1 MKQLTLR
8 ITSFHRLAPDQV
20 ATKTF
25 DRIGGVIGR
34 SADAD
39 WVLPDPE
46 KIVSSTHAVISF
58 EAGSYSITD
67 YSTNGLFINRG
78 VEPLGKGQTRM
89 LQDGDYL
96 QVGEYEIE
104 VTLEDNQVTGH
115 DSSLSRDQQPVA
127 SPVGSSS
134 PLEPEPVYTG
144 AAGFEHQQM
153 TNPLNESYSAPS
165 LKQAQPEV
173 VPSEVSAATAQA
185 AAQQIPDDWDPG
197 LVSIQSKGQQ
207 SAEVQNQQQ
216 QVVEHSQVSQQ
227 TTTQLAA
234 NADTAQAVQPHLQT
248 QPQSQSQSQ
257 VQAQPQPQTQ
267 PQAQAGLTNSQPIT
281 AGAGAEVCLNELL
294 KGLGLSAE
302 EIQLNNQPEFY
313 HRLGA
318 ALRLSLQGMLDI
330 LRARA
335 SMKSE
340 FRVMQT
346 TIRTQ
351 ENNPLKFSINV
362 DEAIRNLFARRIP
375 GFLSWDQAIQ
385 ECFKDMSSH
394 ELALMAGTEGAVN
407 AVLSQLNPDHFVSDE
422 QQSNSIEKWI
432 PVAKKAKSW
441 DKYKE
446 QYKKVNEELGQGSGK
461 RFSEEFA
468 EAYEAQLTALGVR

>member
-25 DRIGGVIGR
+25 DRVGGVIGR
-34 SADAD
+34 SADSD

-58 EAGSYSITD
+58 EAGSYSIID
-67 YSTNGLFINRG
+67 YSTNGSFINRS
-78 VEPLGKGQTRM
+78 VEPIGKGQSRL

-96 QVGEYEIE
+96 QIGEYEVEAEIRNYE
-104 VTLEDNQVTGH
+104 VMDYEQAGGVQVKEQ
-115 DSSLSRDQQPVA
+115 SLYQADHHNEAIPAYHELATSQQA
-127 SPVGSSS
+127 GYEQSPHETQVS
-134 PLEPEPVYTG
+134 P
-144 AAGFEHQQM
+144 
-153 TNPLNESYSAPS
+153 NPLNESYSPPAPKQTHTPDPVLAPVLTDKPGKTTQAVQS
-165 LKQAQPEV
+165 QPIPEEWEQSIQDGQSVQQQAQTQQKISPIPVAPVAENNV
-173 VPSEVSAATAQA
+173 RASQA
-185 AAQQIPDDWDPG
+185 AAAT
-197 LVSIQSKGQQ
+197 SSK
-207 SAEVQNQQQ
+207 N
-216 QVVEHSQVSQQ
+216 
-227 TTTQLAA
+227 
-234 NADTAQAVQPHLQT
+234 
-248 QPQSQSQSQ
+248 
-257 VQAQPQPQTQ
+257 
-267 PQAQAGLTNSQPIT
+267 
-281 AGAGAEVCLNELL
+281 GAEDARVCLTALL
-294 KGLGLSAE
+294 KGMGLTAE
-302 EIQLNNQPEFY
+302 EIQLCNQPDFY

-407 AVLSQLNPDHFVSDE
+407 AVLDQLNPDNFAVEEGNNKSL
-422 QQSNSIEKWI
+422 EKWI
-432 PVAKKAKSW
+432 PVAKKARHW
-441 DKYKE
+441 DRYKE
-446 QYKKVNEELGQGSGK
+446 QYKRVNEELGQGSGK

>member
-39 WVLPDPE
+39 WLLPDPE

-89 LQDGDYL
+89 LQEGDYL
-96 QVGEYEIE
+96 QIGEYDIE
-104 VTLEDNQVTGH
+104 VALENHQVTGH
-115 DSSLSRDQQPVA
+115 DSSLDRDQQPVTA
-127 SPVGSSS
+127 PVNSSS
-134 PLEPEPVYTG
+134 PLEPEPVHTEQADLEY
-144 AAGFEHQQM
+144 QQM
-153 TNPLNESYSAPS
+153 ANPLNESYSAPNLS
-165 LKQAQPEV
+165 QAQPEAV
-173 VPSEVSAATAQA
+173 TSQARVASAPATAH
-185 AAQQIPDDWDPG
+185 QIPDDWDAS
-197 LVSIQSKGQQ
+197 VETSQSKVHEEQSQPQQ
-207 SAEVQNQQQ
+207 IVQQA
-216 QVVEHSQVSQQ
+216 QVSQQ
-227 TTTQLAA
+227 TITQVAA
-234 NADTAQAVQPHLQT
+234 NADNTQVVPSQLQAEPQPKI
-248 QPQSQSQSQ
+248 
-257 VQAQPQPQTQ
+257 QAQPQL
-267 PQAQAGLTNSQPIT
+267 QAGLANSQP
-281 AGAGAEVCLNELL
+281 ANGGAGADVCMNELL

-302 EIQLNNQPEFY
+302 EIQLSNQPEFY

-362 DEAIRNLFARRIP
+362 DEAIRNLFARKIP

-407 AVLSQLNPDHFVSDE
+407 AVLSQLNPDHFVADE
-422 QQSNSIEKWI
+422 QQGNSIEKWI

-446 QYKKVNEELGQGSGK
+446 QYRKVNEELGQGSGK

>member
-8 ITSFHRLAPDQV
+8 ITSFHRLTPDQV

-25 DRIGGVIGR
+25 DRVGGVIGR
-34 SADAD
+34 SADSD
-39 WVLPDPE
+39 WILPDPE

-58 EAGSYSITD
+58 EAGSYSVTD
-67 YSTNGLFINRG
+67 YSTNGLFINRS
-78 VEPLGKGQTRM
+78 VEPVGKGQSRL

-96 QVGEYEIE
+96 QIGEYEIE
-104 VTLEDNQVTGH
+104 VVVRNHEAMDYEHAGGVQVQKQSHYQGAPHIEAARHNEAIPAYQELATSQQTGYEQNAH
-115 DSSLSRDQQPVA
+115 EAQA
-127 SPVGSSS
+127 SP
-134 PLEPEPVYTG
+134 
-144 AAGFEHQQM
+144 
-153 TNPLNESYSAPS
+153 NPLNESYSAPAPNNT
-165 LKQAQPEV
+165 LAPVLTPAQT
-173 VPSEVSAATAQA
+173 STDKAID
-185 AAQQIPDDWDPG
+185 AAQQISPSQPIPEEWEQ
-197 LVSIQSKGQQ
+197 SIQGGIKTGQ
-207 SAEVQNQQQ
+207 SV
-216 QVVEHSQVSQQ
+216 
-227 TTTQLAA
+227 
-234 NADTAQAVQPHLQT
+234 
-248 QPQSQSQSQ
+248 
-257 VQAQPQPQTQ
+257 QPQPQPQSLPQQENIQ
-267 PQAQAGLTNSQPIT
+267 PQQTQLEPKAEQQIVPPMTT
-281 AGAGAEVCLNELL
+281 APVTQHTVAASENNGAENAQVCLTALL
-294 KGLGLSAE
+294 KGLGLTAE
-302 EIQLNNQPEFY
+302 EIQLSNQPEFF

-318 ALRLSLQGMLDI
+318 ALKLSLQGMLDI

-407 AVLSQLNPDHFVSDE
+407 AVLDQLSPENFAVEEDNNKSL
-422 QQSNSIEKWI
+422 EKWI
-432 PVAKKAKSW
+432 PVAKKARHW
-441 DKYKE
+441 DRYKE
-446 QYKKVNEELGQGSGK
+446 QYKRVNEELGQGSGK

>member
-8 ITSFHRLAPDQV
+8 ITSFHRLTPDQV
-20 ATKTF
+20 ATKVF
-25 DRIGGVIGR
+25 DRVGGVIGR
-34 SADAD
+34 SAEAD

-46 KIVSSTHAVISF
+46 KIVSSTHAVITF

-67 YSTNGLFINRG
+67 YSTNGLFINRS
-78 VEPLGKGQTRM
+78 VEALGKGQTRM

-96 QVGEYEIE
+96 QIGEYEIE
-104 VTLEDNQVTGH
+104 VAVEDHQVTQTEATNT
-115 DSSLSRDQQPVA
+115 DSYSSPIINSGGQPDPRSQMAEDYTSAVTGTIEPQAFQAADFDQQPA
-127 SPVGSSS
+127 NG
-134 PLEPEPVYTG
+134 
-144 AAGFEHQQM
+144 
-153 TNPLNESYSAPS
+153 NPLDESYSAPP
-165 LKQAQPEV
+165 LKQTQATQP
-173 VPSEVSAATAQA
+173 
-185 AAQQIPDDWDPG
+185 IPDDWNPEVNHSVQQPQIATVTAESAVAPQINAPKAEIEAG
-197 LVSIQSKGQQ
+197 YLQQAPANMTPQPSIHTQTHAQSEMNGSQ
-207 SAEVQNQQQ
+207 SAMPEN
-216 QVVEHSQVSQQ
+216 
-227 TTTQLAA
+227 
-234 NADTAQAVQPHLQT
+234 
-248 QPQSQSQSQ
+248 PQS
-257 VQAQPQPQTQ
+257 T
-267 PQAQAGLTNSQPIT
+267 
-281 AGAGAEVCLNELL
+281 EVCLAELMR
-294 KGLGLSAE
+294 GLGLNTA
-302 EIQLNNQPEFY
+302 EIQLANQPEFY

-407 AVLSQLNPDHFVSDE
+407 AVLAQLNPEHFTSDE
-422 QQSNSIEKWI
+422 QQGRSLEKWI

-441 DKYKE
+441 DKYQE
-446 QYKKVNEELGQGSGK
+446 QYKKVNEELGHGSAK

>member
-8 ITSFHRLAPDQV
+8 ITSFHRLSPDQV

-25 DRIGGVIGR
+25 DRVGGVIGR
-34 SADAD
+34 SADSD

-58 EAGSYSITD
+58 EAGSYSVTD
-67 YSTNGLFINRG
+67 YSTNGLFINRS
-78 VEPLGKGQTRM
+78 VEPVGKGQSRL

-96 QVGEYEIE
+96 QIGEYEVEVEVRNHEAMDYEHAGGVQKQSSYQAEPHIE
-104 VTLEDNQVTGH
+104 SAAKNEAIPAYHELATSQQAEYEQSQHETQV
-115 DSSLSRDQQPVA
+115 SS
-127 SPVGSSS
+127 
-134 PLEPEPVYTG
+134 
-144 AAGFEHQQM
+144 
-153 TNPLNESYSAPS
+153 NPLHASYSAPAP
-165 LKQAQPEV
+165 KQSPYSSTV
-173 VPSEVSAATAQA
+173 ATDKAVE
-185 AAQQIPDDWDPG
+185 AAQQAKAQPIPEEWEQSLQAG
-197 LVSIQSKGQQ
+197 IQSSQPTQHQPQQ
-207 SAEVQNQQQ
+207 KV
-216 QVVEHSQVSQQ
+216 
-227 TTTQLAA
+227 T
-234 NADTAQAVQPHLQT
+234 
-248 QPQSQSQSQ
+248 QSQSVQASEPQEIPPIPAAVTQHNVVASGDNGVENSSDNSQ
-257 VQAQPQPQTQ
+257 VC
-267 PQAQAGLTNSQPIT
+267 LT
-281 AGAGAEVCLNELL
+281 ALL
-294 KGLGLSAE
+294 KGLGLNAE
-302 EIQLNNQPEFY
+302 EIQLSNQPEFY

-375 GFLSWDQAIQ
+375 GFLNWDQAIQ

-407 AVLSQLNPDHFVSDE
+407 AVLDQLSPENFTVEEDNNKSL
-422 QQSNSIEKWI
+422 EKWI
-432 PVAKKAKSW
+432 PVAKKARHW
-441 DKYKE
+441 DRYKD
-446 QYKKVNEELGQGSGK
+446 QYKRVNEELGQGSGK

>member
-8 ITSFHRLAPDQV
+8 ITSFHRLTPDQV

-25 DRIGGVIGR
+25 DRVGGVIGR
-34 SADAD
+34 SADSD
-39 WVLPDPE
+39 WILPDPE

-58 EAGSYSITD
+58 EAGGYSVTD
-67 YSTNGLFINRG
+67 YSTNGLFINRS
-78 VEPLGKGQTRM
+78 VEPVGKGQSRL

-96 QVGEYEIE
+96 QIGEYEIE
-104 VTLEDNQVTGH
+104 VEVRNHEAMDYEHAGGVQVQEQNHYQGAPHLETAPRNQAIPAYQELAT
-115 DSSLSRDQQPVA
+115 SQQAAFEQNAHTSQA
-127 SPVGSSS
+127 SP
-134 PLEPEPVYTG
+134 
-144 AAGFEHQQM
+144 
-153 TNPLNESYSAPS
+153 NPLNESYSAPAPKHIPTS
-165 LKQAQPEV
+165 DLTDKPIE
-173 VPSEVSAATAQA
+173 
-185 AAQQIPDDWDPG
+185 AAQIP
-197 LVSIQSKGQQ
+197 K
-207 SAEVQNQQQ
+207 
-216 QVVEHSQVSQQ
+216 
-227 TTTQLAA
+227 
-234 NADTAQAVQPHLQT
+234 
-248 QPQSQSQSQ
+248 
-257 VQAQPQPQTQ
+257 
-267 PQAQAGLTNSQPIT
+267 SQPIPEEWEQSIQGGIQSGQIPQQQSQLEPNQKQQPQEVPSIPAAPMT
-281 AGAGAEVCLNELL
+281 QHKVETSENNGAGSSSDNTQVCMTALL
-294 KGLGLSAE
+294 KGLGLTAE
-302 EIQLNNQPEFY
+302 EIQLSNQPEFY

-407 AVLSQLNPDHFVSDE
+407 AVLDQLSPENFAVEEDNNKSL
-422 QQSNSIEKWI
+422 EKWI
-432 PVAKKAKSW
+432 PVAKKARHW
-441 DKYKE
+441 DRYKE
-446 QYKKVNEELGQGSGK
+446 QYKRVNEELGQGSGK

>member
-25 DRIGGVIGR
+25 DRVGGVIGR
-34 SADAD
+34 SADSD

-58 EAGSYSITD
+58 EAGSYSVTD
-67 YSTNGLFINRG
+67 YSTNGLFINRS
-78 VEPLGKGQTRM
+78 VEPVGKGQSRL

-96 QVGEYEIE
+96 QIGEYEVE
-104 VTLEDNQVTGH
+104 VEVRNHEAMDFEHSGGVQAQDH
-115 DSSLSRDQQPVA
+115 SHYQA
-127 SPVGSSS
+127 SPDIEAS
-134 PLEPEPVYTG
+134 PHNAAMPAYHELATSQQAGYEPRAHELKASP
-144 AAGFEHQQM
+144 
-153 TNPLNESYSAPS
+153 NPLNESYRAPAP
-165 LKQAQPEV
+165 KQNHTPAPVPKDGPAETRAVAQSQPIPE
-173 VPSEVSAATAQA
+173 EWEQ
-185 AAQQIPDDWDPG
+185 
-197 LVSIQSKGQQ
+197 SIQGGFQSGQ
-207 SAEVQNQQQ
+207 S
-216 QVVEHSQVSQQ
+216 
-227 TTTQLAA
+227 
-234 NADTAQAVQPHLQT
+234 
-248 QPQSQSQSQ
+248 
-257 VQAQPQPQTQ
+257 AQPQPQLEPKAEPQNVPPMPTEPVTQ
-267 PQAQAGLTNSQPIT
+267 HDVTTNQATIAVSADNAQ
-281 AGAGAEVCLNELL
+281 VCMAALL
-294 KGLGLSAE
+294 KGLGLTAE
-302 EIQLNNQPEFY
+302 EIQLSNEPEFY

-407 AVLSQLNPDHFVSDE
+407 AVLDQLSPENFDVEEDKNKSL
-422 QQSNSIEKWI
+422 EKWI
-432 PVAKKAKSW
+432 PVAKKAKHW
-441 DKYKE
+441 DRYKE
-446 QYKKVNEELGQGSGK
+446 QYKRVNEELGKGSGK

>member
-8 ITSFHRLAPDQV
+8 ITSFHRLTPDQV

-25 DRIGGVIGR
+25 DRVGGVIGR
-34 SADAD
+34 ATDAD
-39 WVLPDPE
+39 WILPDPE

-67 YSTNGLFINRG
+67 YSTNGLFINRA
-78 VEPLGKGQTRM
+78 VEPLGRGQSRM
-89 LQDGDYL
+89 LLDGDYL
-96 QVGEYEIE
+96 QIGEYEVDVE
-104 VTLEDNQVTGH
+104 VKNLELNGTDNPTDQAQDKTSMGNP
-115 DSSLSRDQQPVA
+115 DMMSQQQPQQV
-127 SPVGSSS
+127 VQS
-134 PLEPEPVYTG
+134 PLISGASFDGNESAGREPVDTS
-144 AAGFEHQQM
+144 AISS
-153 TNPLNESYSAPS
+153 NPLNQSYSAPAPMT
-165 LKQAQPEV
+165 AQPRHENQTQSNQIPEEWEQEIQTPV
-173 VPSEVSAATAQA
+173 QQEQPISPALATEPDNHHQPSSNVPHNGYSPDLQVTPQTSQQA
-185 AAQQIPDDWDPG
+185 APQMAAVGNGEQ
-197 LVSIQSKGQQ
+197 
-207 SAEVQNQQQ
+207 AC
-216 QVVEHSQVSQQ
+216 
-227 TTTQLAA
+227 LAA
-234 NADTAQAVQPHLQT
+234 LM
-248 QPQSQSQSQ
+248 
-257 VQAQPQPQTQ
+257 
-267 PQAQAGLTNSQPIT
+267 
-281 AGAGAEVCLNELL
+281 
-294 KGLGLSAE
+294 KGLGLSAD
-302 EIQLNNQPEFY
+302 EIQLHGQPEFY

-407 AVLSQLNPDHFVSDE
+407 AVLEQLDPQRFDTEE
-422 QQSNSIEKWI
+422 QSGKNLEKWI
-432 PVAKKAKSW
+432 PVAKKAKNW
-441 DKYKE
+441 DRYKD
-446 QYKKVNEELGQGSGK
+446 QYKRVNEELGQGSGK

>member
-39 WVLPDPE
+39 WLLPDPE

-96 QVGEYEIE
+96 QIGEYEVE
-104 VTLEDNQVTGH
+104 VALEDHQVTGH
-115 DSSLSRDQQPVA
+115 APSLALDQQPVA
-127 SPVGSSS
+127 SPINSTS
-134 PLEPEPVYTG
+134 PLEPEPVHTEQ
-144 AAGFEHQQM
+144 AGLEHQQM
-153 TNPLNESYSAPS
+153 ANPLNESYSAPN
-165 LKQAQPEV
+165 LK
-173 VPSEVSAATAQA
+173 ATQQEAVA
-185 AAQQIPDDWDPG
+185 PKVAVAPAQQIPDNWDAS
-197 LVSIQSKGQQ
+197 VETSQSKVHEEQSQAQQ
-207 SAEVQNQQQ
+207 IVQQA
-216 QVVEHSQVSQQ
+216 QVSQR
-227 TTTQLAA
+227 TTTQAA
-234 NADTAQAVQPHLQT
+234 VNADNRQAVPSYLQAEPQPQIQT
-248 QPQSQSQSQ
+248 QPQL
-257 VQAQPQPQTQ
+257 
-267 PQAQAGLTNSQPIT
+267 QAGLANSQPT
-281 AGAGAEVCLNELL
+281 NGGAGGDVCMNELL

-302 EIQLNNQPEFY
+302 EIQLSNQPEFY

-375 GFLSWDQAIQ
+375 GFLGWDQAIQ

-407 AVLSQLNPDHFVSDE
+407 AVLSQLNPDHFVANE
-422 QQSNSIEKWI
+422 QQGNSIEKWI

-446 QYKKVNEELGQGSGK
+446 QYRKVNEELGQGSGK

>member
-89 LQDGDYL
+89 VQDGDYL
-96 QVGEYEIE
+96 QIGEYEIE
-104 VTLEDNQVTGH
+104 VALEDHQVTGH
-115 DSSLSRDQQPVA
+115 DSSLVRDQQPVP
-127 SPVGSSS
+127 SPVKSPS
-134 PLEPEPVYTG
+134 PLEPEPVYSGATG
-144 AAGFEHQQM
+144 YEHQQM
-153 TNPLNESYSAPS
+153 ANPLNESYSAPN
-165 LKQAQPEV
+165 LKQAQPEI
-173 VPSEVSAATAQA
+173 VPSEVSAAKAPA
-185 AAQQIPDDWDPG
+185 AAQQIPDDWDPSAQN
-197 LVSIQSKGQQ
+197 SIQ
-207 SAEVQNQQQ
+207 NQPRQT
-216 QVVEHSQVSQQ
+216 VNRSQVSLH

-234 NADTAQAVQPHLQT
+234 NADTAQAVQPHLQA
-248 QPQSQSQSQ
+248 QPQSQSQYQ
-257 VQAQPQPQTQ
+257 VQEQ
-267 PQAQAGLTNSQPIT
+267 PQAQAQPQAQYGLANSQPTIDGT
-281 AGAGAEVCLNELL
+281 GAEVCLNELL

-362 DEAIRNLFARRIP
+362 DEAIRNLFARRIT

-422 QQSNSIEKWI
+422 QQGNSIEKWI

-446 QYKKVNEELGQGSGK
+446 QYGKVNEELGQGSGK

>member
-8 ITSFHRLAPDQV
+8 ITSFHRLTPDQV

-25 DRIGGVIGR
+25 DRVGGAIGR

-39 WVLPDPE
+39 WILPDPE

-67 YSTNGLFINRG
+67 YSTNGLFINRS
-78 VEPLGKGQTRM
+78 VEALGKGQTRM

-96 QVGEYEIE
+96 QIGEYEIE
-104 VTLEDNQVTGH
+104 VAVEDHQVTQTEAVNT
-115 DSSLSRDQQPVA
+115 DTYSSPIINGGDQPNTRSQMVDNHTSAISSPIEPQAFQTADFNQQPV
-127 SPVGSSS
+127 SG
-134 PLEPEPVYTG
+134 
-144 AAGFEHQQM
+144 
-153 TNPLNESYSAPS
+153 NPLNESYSAPP
-165 LKQAQPEV
+165 LKQTQ
-173 VPSEVSAATAQA
+173 ATPP
-185 AAQQIPDDWDPG
+185 IPDDWNPE
-197 LVSIQSKGQQ
+197 VNHSVQQ
-207 SAEVQNQQQ
+207 PLTASATAEAAVAPQLNQQQ
-216 QVVEHSQVSQQ
+216 APVNMAPQPSLHTQTHAESHSSQS
-227 TTTQLAA
+227 AMPV
-234 NADTAQAVQPHLQT
+234 N
-248 QPQSQSQSQ
+248 PQSTE
-257 VQAQPQPQTQ
+257 AC
-267 PQAQAGLTNSQPIT
+267 L
-281 AGAGAEVCLNELL
+281 AELMR
-294 KGLGLSAE
+294 GLGLNTA
-302 EIQLNNQPEFY
+302 EIQLATQPEFY

-362 DEAIRNLFARRIP
+362 DEAIRNLFARQIP

-407 AVLSQLNPDHFVSDE
+407 AVLAQLNPEHFTSDE
-422 QQSNSIEKWI
+422 QQGRSLEKWI

-441 DKYKE
+441 DKYQE
-446 QYKKVNEELGQGSGK
+446 QYKKVNEELGHGSGK

>member
-8 ITSFHRLAPDQV
+8 ITSFHRLTPDQV

-25 DRIGGVIGR
+25 DRVGGVIGR
-34 SADAD
+34 SADSD

-67 YSTNGLFINRG
+67 YSTNGLFINRS
-78 VEPLGKGQTRM
+78 VEPVGKGQSRL

-96 QVGEYEIE
+96 QIGEYEIE
-104 VTLEDNQVTGH
+104 VEVRNHEAMDYEHAGGVEVQSHYQTSPHIETAPNNEAMPAYHELATSQQAGYEQ
-115 DSSLSRDQQPVA
+115 SLHETQSNRN
-127 SPVGSSS
+127 
-134 PLEPEPVYTG
+134 L
-144 AAGFEHQQM
+144 
-153 TNPLNESYSAPS
+153 LNESYSAPLPNPEPTPIPAPVATDKS
-165 LKQAQPEV
+165 VGTGQVAQ
-173 VPSEVSAATAQA
+173 
-185 AAQQIPDDWDPG
+185 
-197 LVSIQSKGQQ
+197 
-207 SAEVQNQQQ
+207 
-216 QVVEHSQVSQQ
+216 
-227 TTTQLAA
+227 
-234 NADTAQAVQPHLQT
+234 
-248 QPQSQSQSQ
+248 
-257 VQAQPQPQTQ
+257 
-267 PQAQAGLTNSQPIT
+267 SQPIPEEWEQSIQGGVQSGQIPQQQSQLEPNQKQEPQEVASIPAAPMT
-281 AGAGAEVCLNELL
+281 QHKVATSGNNGAGSNSDNTQVCMTALL
-294 KGLGLSAE
+294 KGLGLTAE
-302 EIQLNNQPEFY
+302 EIQLGNQPEFY

-407 AVLSQLNPDHFVSDE
+407 AVLNQLSPENFAVEEDNNKSL
-422 QQSNSIEKWI
+422 EKWI
-432 PVAKKAKSW
+432 PVAKKARHW
-441 DKYKE
+441 DRYKE
-446 QYKKVNEELGQGSGK
+446 QYKRVNEELGQGSGK